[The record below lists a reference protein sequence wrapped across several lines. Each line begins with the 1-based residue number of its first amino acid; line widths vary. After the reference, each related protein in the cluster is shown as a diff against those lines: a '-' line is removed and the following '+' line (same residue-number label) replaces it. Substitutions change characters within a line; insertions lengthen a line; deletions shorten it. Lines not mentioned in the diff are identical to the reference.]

1 MRSKLVAG
9 VAALAVASLTAGALV
24 YAAGARTGEFVFKTG
39 GDGIAGP
46 PPHQPSHLLLVSNR
60 DGDGDVYAVGAG
72 GHPLA
77 ALTRDADDEYSLAST
92 DGRRLAF
99 TRDRQGPI
107 VYTADGAGRHV
118 RRVGTG
124 EPLAWSPGS
133 ARLAYDA
140 GGIVVVNANGTHRL
154 RLTKDRDSNPPTTTF
169 EDWSPD
175 GRRLVFSRRVGSDLV
190 SHDELYVVDVT
201 QPPPK
206 PRLLASWTGISSAS
220 WSPAGNAIAF
230 RYYDDSSN
238 REAVAAVDPDSGR
251 TRVLASGEHVSGD
264 PKWSPDGRR
273 LLFSLGQ
280 SYSVTPLETA
290 DIEAGTST
298 VLAHARGID
307 AFAWSPDGRAV
318 AFTAERGLGV
328 VDADGHGLRWL
339 RRELFEGD
347 NYTWSPDGT
356 RLAFVDAVG
365 LRTIQANGRGLRT
378 LVTRGSIELVAWVRG
393 PVPAVAPRARPLPP
407 IEVGSAV
414 AFRSRGRVEQMVA
427 AGGRAAVLSAASH
440 LDGEHVT
447 VWSPAARSVARGGPP
462 DPTLPSDPNNQL
474 GGLRISGRKVR
485 WSSEWSCGNTECST
499 SHFLAIVVS
508 PTRLRV
514 SVRYVMVSKTD
525 VPYAKL
531 PCVLC
536 GQPNPTRRHP
546 DTAAG
551 AISTYLSGRVI
562 HVLRHGRELRP
573 IRPPGRGTVFARVD
587 AGGLFYAYNLP
598 GGPQPGQ
605 VRFVPLRTLLRQA
618 GLGRET
624 PSVRTGAV
632 ALPLLTEEVI
642 AV

>member
-24 YAAGARTGEFVFKTG
+24 YAAGGRTGGFVFATG

-46 PPHQPSHLLLVSNR
+46 PPHQPSHLLFVSNR

-77 ALTRDADDEYSLAST
+77 ALTRDADDEHSLVSK

-99 TRDRQGPI
+99 TRDRNGPI
-107 VYTADGAGRHV
+107 VYTSDGVGRHV
-118 RRVGTG
+118 RRVGSG
-124 EPLAWSPGS
+124 EPLAWSAGN

-175 GRRLVFSRRVGSDLV
+175 GRQLVFSRRIGSDLV
-190 SHDELYVVDVT
+190 SHYELYVVDVT
-201 QPPPK
+201 QPAPK
-206 PRLLASWTGISSAS
+206 PSLLASESSIVSAS

-238 REAVAAVDPDSGR
+238 REAVAVVDPDSGR
-251 TRVLASGEHVSGD
+251 TRVLASADRVSD

-273 LLFSLGQ
+273 LLFSLG
-280 SYSVTPLETA
+280 SYSVRSVTPLDAA

-307 AFAWSPDGRAV
+307 TFAWSPDGRAV
-318 AFTAERGLGV
+318 AFTAERGLGI
-328 VDADGHGLRWL
+328 VDADGHDFRWL
-339 RRELFEGD
+339 RRQQFEPGS
-347 NYTWSPDGT
+347 YTWSPDGT
-356 RLAFVDAVG
+356 RLAFVDAGG
-365 LRTIQANGRGLRT
+365 LRTIQANGLGLRT

-393 PVPAVAPRARPLPP
+393 PVPAAAPRARPLPP

-462 DPTLPSDPNNQL
+462 DPTPPIPNYQL
-474 GGLRISGRKVR
+474 GGLRISGRNVS
-485 WSSEWSCGNTECST
+485 WSGDWSCGNSECSRKD
-499 SHFLAIVVS
+499 FVAIVVS

-514 SVRYVMVSKTD
+514 SVEYVVVSSKA
-525 VPYAKL
+525 YARL
-531 PCVLC
+531 PCVVC
-536 GQPNPTRRHP
+536 GQPTPTRRHP
-546 DTAAG
+546 DTVAG
-551 AISTYLSGRVI
+551 ALSTYVSGRVI
-562 HVLRHGRELRP
+562 HVLLHGRELNS
-573 IRPPGRGTVFARVD
+573 IRPPGTGTVLARLGV
-587 AGGLFYAYNLP
+587 AGLFYAYNLP
-598 GGPQPGQ
+598 RGPQPGQ
-605 VRFVPLRTLLRQA
+605 VRFVPLRTLLR
-618 GLGRET
+618 
-624 PSVRTGAV
+624 
-632 ALPLLTEEVI
+632 
-642 AV
+642 

>member
-1 MRSKLVAG
+1 MRSKLVAS

-24 YAAGARTGEFVFKTG
+24 YAAGGRTGGFVFSTG
-39 GDGIAGP
+39 SDGIAGQL
-46 PPHQPSHLLLVSNR
+46 PHQLSHLLFVSNR

-77 ALTRDADDEYSLAST
+77 ALTREADDEHSLVSR

-99 TRDRQGPI
+99 TRERDGPI
-107 VYTADGAGRHV
+107 VYTSDGAGRHV
-118 RRVGTG
+118 RRVGSG
-124 EPLAWSPGS
+124 EPLAWSTGN

-175 GRRLVFSRRVGSDLV
+175 GRQLLFSRRVGSDVV

-201 QPPPK
+201 QSTPK

-220 WSPAGNAIAF
+220 WSPAGKAIAV

-238 REAVAAVDPDSGR
+238 REAVAVVDPDSGR
-251 TRVLASGEHVSGD
+251 TRVLASADRFSD

-273 LLFSLGQ
+273 LLLSLGQ
-280 SYSVTPLETA
+280 SYSATPVTPLEA
-290 DIEAGTST
+290 VDIEAGTST
-298 VLAHARGID
+298 VLAHVKGID
-307 AFAWSPDGRAV
+307 TFAWSPDGRAV

-328 VDADGHGLRWL
+328 VDADGHDFRWL
-339 RRELFEGD
+339 RRHQFEPG

-356 RLAFVDAVG
+356 RLAFVDAGG
-365 LRTIQANGRGLRT
+365 LRTIRANGLGLRT

-393 PVPAVAPRARPLPP
+393 PVPAAAPRAQPLPP

-462 DPTLPSDPNNQL
+462 DPTAPIPNYQL
-474 GGLRISGRKVR
+474 GGLRISGRNVS
-485 WSSEWSCGNTECST
+485 WSSEWSCGLSECSRYD
-499 SHFLAIVVS
+499 FFANVVS

-514 SVRYVMVSKTD
+514 SNEVVSTD
-525 VPYAKL
+525 VHANL

-546 DTAAG
+546 DTVAG
-551 AISTYLSGRVI
+551 ALSAYLSGRVI
-562 HVLRHGRELRP
+562 HVLRHGRELNS
-573 IRPPGRGTVFARVD
+573 IRPPGTGTVFARLSV
-587 AGGLFYAYNLP
+587 AGLFYAYNLP
-598 GGPQPGQ
+598 SGPQPGQ
-605 VRFVPLRTLLRQA
+605 VRFVPLRTLLR
-618 GLGRET
+618 
-624 PSVRTGAV
+624 
-632 ALPLLTEEVI
+632 
-642 AV
+642 